1 LGEPRHRRR
10 PERFITRRG
19 QHPTGSINK
28 EKIMAKIESFHLDHT
43 KVKAPYVR
51 LAGTEINEQG
61 SIVQKYD
68 LRFLQPNTDALPT
81 AALHT
86 LEHLLAT
93 GLRDQLKGIID
104 LSPMGCRTGF
114 YLIIWNE
121 HNPAEIAGALTRV
134 LENVLTAD
142 TVPAVSPL
150 ECGNYRDHSLF
161 SAKEYARTVLQA
173 GISDDP
179 FRT

>member
-1 LGEPRHRRR
+1 
-10 PERFITRRG
+10 
-19 QHPTGSINK
+19 
-28 EKIMAKIESFHLDHT
+28 MAEVESFKLDHT

-51 LAGTEINEQG
+51 LAGTETNDRG

-68 LRFLQPNTDALPT
+68 LRLLQPNQNALPT

-93 GLRDQLKGIID
+93 WLRDELPGIID
-104 LSPMGCRTGF
+104 VSPMGCRTGF
-114 YLIIWNE
+114 YLILWNE
-121 HNPAEIAGALTRV
+121 RHPSDVAAALTRV
-134 LENVLTAD
+134 LEKVLTAD
-142 TVPAVSPL
+142 SVPAVSPL

-161 SAKEYARTVLQA
+161 SAKEYARVVLEA